1 MSGQGGLAVPI
12 AGAVAQMAIQ
22 SQCPSF
28 MNALANGD
36 IPALMNGGL
45 PVTPPGLPGLPGTP
59 LGMAGSPLQLPGAA
73 PATPQ
78 FAPSLGAPSLGA
90 PSGGVPLA
98 PAPAVAPGMP
108 LQYASLTSPAQVPLG
123 VPGS

>member
-45 PVTPPGLPGLPGTP
+45 PVTPPGLQGLPGTP
-59 LGMAGSPLQLPGAA
+59 LGMAGAPLQLPGAA
-73 PATPQ
+73 PAPPQ
-78 FAPSLGAPSLGA
+78 FSPSLGAPSLGA
-90 PSGGVPLA
+90 PLA